1 MCCELQRIISLRGRS
16 PRRSGGGAGKGRRA
30 CNLNSTSNSIPLWLP
45 IDWAVRFLPISAKRK
60 RAQILTN
67 SEKHV
72 PTIMTSL
79 LTSSSQI
86 SISHRFF
93 QLPDQVHVHVVASS
107 LSSSR
112 PAARAPQRACSQARD
127 YRLSDWLTLSI
138 PSISSSSISSCP
150 SVSIA
155 NITRKRPSLPFK
167 RATEHNNQT
176 QSTNS
181 SKTKRDPMLTDQNRS
196 KKGN

>member
-1 MCCELQRIISLRGRS
+1 MCCELQTIISLRARS

-30 CNLNSTSNSIPLWLP
+30 CNLNSISNSIPLWLP

-60 RAQILTN
+60 RAQMLTS

-79 LTSSSQI
+79 LSSSQI
-86 SISHRFF
+86 SISHRLF

-112 PAARAPQRACSQARD
+112 PAARAPRRACHQAR
-127 YRLSDWLTLSI
+127 YHRLSDWLTLSI

-167 RATEHNNQT
+167 RTTE
-176 QSTNS
+176 
-181 SKTKRDPMLTDQNRS
+181 PLTVRLKQ
-196 KKGN
+196 GNVTTIKLSLRTVPKQKEIPC